1 MAAPG
6 PTPAAPVT
14 ILTDHLHV
22 KLQRER
28 WTPPAPDDTGYSFT
42 SQVSWDVSPATIR
55 APGEGHTVFV
65 GCVRTDTQVAPDI
78 NKAVWLDPGREIQVV
93 DTGTS
98 NEGDV
103 VLMRRD
109 AATETRARRFTWAG
123 QVPPLVAAVGKAY
136 SPTGSR
142 PPRLGAGLFGSG
154 QRLGTSTDAGQW
166 GSPLSEIQPG
176 GKWAALP
183 LGTALAEGQ
192 ECATLDGDRFR
203 VGKCIYN
210 CVDQVVM
217 EYETGTSASGNQ
229 GRPTRVARSRETV
242 FVRESYAHSLDH
254 RPHLTADTDTR
265 KIAAFAC
272 TVLEGTSMDGA
283 DPGRLSDPASAADA
297 GQVTLTRGC
306 DGAMTYGHASASI
319 ATFAITGSQ
328 QYMHLLFYTGPKAG
342 ICIMADGLVR
352 PLDHEWSLLGAHAP
366 ASVRQLLTRVLSGD
380 IYIPDALLPD
390 LEQTIR
396 GMTRNKRQRDPTASD
411 DSQTAAKRQRDPTA
425 SDDSQTAAKRQR
437 DPTASDD
444 SQTAA
449 KRPRTAA
456 VNFSSVSKPAA
467 AMGRPRELNPL
478 CNDMFCCP
486 NAACSEFKTLR
497 GNPTKGLRKHMKNN
511 AECKEL
517 AKTVQCVQHFP
528 GRGFGE
534 CSKGC
539 GQCINE

>member
-1 MAAPG
+1 
-6 PTPAAPVT
+6 
-14 ILTDHLHV
+14 
-22 KLQRER
+22 
-28 WTPPAPDDTGYSFT
+28 
-42 SQVSWDVSPATIR
+42 
-55 APGEGHTVFV
+55 
-65 GCVRTDTQVAPDI
+65 
-78 NKAVWLDPGREIQVV
+78 
-93 DTGTS
+93 
-98 NEGDV
+98 
-103 VLMRRD
+103 MRRD

-123 QVPPLVAAVGKAY
+123 QVPPLVAAVGEAY

-142 PPRLGAGLFGSG
+142 TPRLDAGLFGSG
-154 QRLGTSTDAGQW
+154 QRLGKTSTDAGHFG

-229 GRPTRVARSRETV
+229 GRPTHVARSRETV

-411 DSQTAAKRQRDPTA
+411 DSQTAAKR
-425 SDDSQTAAKRQR
+425 
-437 DPTASDD
+437 
-444 SQTAA
+444 
-449 KRPRTAA
+449 PRTAA

-467 AMGRPRELNPL
+467 ATGRPRELNPL

-497 GNPTKGLRKHMKNN
+497 GNPTKGLRKHMKKY

-539 GQCINE
+539 GQYK